1 MTGIIDCL
9 VQDHD
14 LAMVLLASLICA
26 AGCFAFVAL
35 VSQAKAHQS
44 KSLRDVRLLVKA
56 LVLAHTVWATHF
68 IAMIGFRSG
77 DVDSFALGVTAASYL
92 VIFVF
97 SLAAICIR
105 RALRSAIRGAIAGAI
120 FGLGVACM
128 HYLGM
133 IGVSFSYL
141 VEWNAEIIV
150 LSVVLGLA
158 GAIPAFAVLSAEP
171 SRGKM
176 VAAGSLLVLS
186 IASLHFTGMS
196 AIEFSTGRL
205 MLSADPTERELVVL
219 GVFIATLVVMT
230 IALTTYMKKGPREIW
245 RRNLLVVALVCVS
258 ATAAFLLQNLNG
270 EKSQAFN
277 NFARLLTDSQATRA
291 EMDRLAAELVG
302 GNATSGQIREAQLEA
317 QHLAENAGR
326 MRALALTAQIS
337 PHVREQFLADTAGSN
352 DGQTIYEDMLHYVSI
367 YTAGLKSHFSQ
378 SDRLNLDGTG
388 LNHRLPKLLE
398 EVRAHYAAV
407 NDISRIELVT
417 ILACLLLISAYQGF
431 AIALPGHRSV
441 VNALNELELE
451 KQYAQKLAVI
461 AERTSDAVFVSDRD
475 GQITWSNESFAR
487 MIGVPEDE
495 LPGRNIR
502 DIAGT
507 SEDGEERYR
516 LALQRRE
523 GEESTVL
530 VLGVTRGD
538 GSKIWLSLSITP
550 IIDEAA
556 GARRV
561 IHTARDI
568 TVQQKLQDELT
579 LHRDQLARLVEERT
593 RVIQNQAL
601 ELEAALNAE
610 REASRLQGEFVSM
623 ASHEFRTPLAIIDG
637 AAHRIDRR
645 ANQLSADELRE
656 RLGIIRSA
664 VKRMAMLVE
673 KTLDATRLASGRM
686 QLSPS
691 LFDPRKL
698 VAEVCARQS
707 EITPGHT
714 FDIDLDRYPAELFG
728 DGRLLDN
735 VLTNLVSNAVKYS
748 PATTRV
754 EIQGWVENGNA
765 LLSVRDHG
773 VGVPASEMPRLFQRF
788 FRASTSTG
796 IAGTGIG
803 LHLVKSV
810 VEMHGGEVSLS
821 SVEGEGTVV
830 TVSLPIESPLRVAA
844 SEPDAE
850 TAPEAP
856 DNQPA
861 GSAPVALAS

>member
-1 MTGIIDCL
+1 MTDIIDCL

-14 LAMVLLASLICA
+14 LAMVALASVICA

-35 VSQAKAHQS
+35 ASQAKTYQS

-77 DVDSFALGVTAASYL
+77 DVDSFALGVTASSYL

-97 SLAAICIR
+97 SLAAICLH
-105 RALRSAIRGAIAGAI
+105 RAGQSVAWGAIAGVT
-120 FGLGVACM
+120 FGMGVACM

-133 IGVSFSYL
+133 AGVSFTYL
-141 VEWNAEIIV
+141 VEWNADVIA
-150 LSVVLGLA
+150 LSLVLGLA
-158 GAIPAFAVLSAEP
+158 GSIPAFVILSTDP
-171 SRGKM
+171 SRGKI
-176 VAAGSLLVLS
+176 VAAGTLLVLS
-186 IASLHFTGMS
+186 IAGLHFTGMS

-205 MLSADPTERELVVL
+205 MLSADPAERELVVL
-219 GVFIATLVVMT
+219 GVFVATLVVMT
-230 IALTTYMKKGPREIW
+230 IGLTTYMKKGAREIW
-245 RRNLLVVALVCVS
+245 RRNMLVVALVCIC
-258 ATAAFLLQNLNG
+258 TAAAFYLQTLNS
-270 EKSQAFN
+270 EKSTAFN
-277 NFARLLTDSQATRA
+277 NLARLITDSQSTRA
-291 EMDRLAAELVG
+291 EMDRLAAELAA
-302 GNATSGQIREAQLEA
+302 GNTTRAQLDEA
-317 QHLAENAGR
+317 RMEVQHLAENARR
-326 MRALALTAQIS
+326 MRALVLTSQIS

-352 DGQTIYEDMLHYVSI
+352 DGQTLYEDMLHYVGI
-367 YTAGLKSHFSQ
+367 YTAALESHFSKRDQ
-378 SDRLNLDGTG
+378 LALNGTG
-388 LNHRLPKLLE
+388 INRRLPRLLE

-407 NDISRIELVT
+407 NDISRIELFT
-417 ILACLLLISAYQGF
+417 ILAGLLLISAYQGF

-441 VNALNELELE
+441 VKALNELELE

-461 AERTSDAVFVSDRD
+461 AERTADAVFVSDRD
-475 GQITWSNESFAR
+475 GQITWGNEAFAR

-495 LPGRNIR
+495 LPGQNIR
-502 DIAGT
+502 DIAST
-507 SEDGEERYR
+507 SEDGAERYR
-516 LALQRRE
+516 LALQKRE
-523 GEESTVL
+523 GEDATVL
-530 VLGVTRGD
+530 ALDVTRGD
-538 GSKIWLSLSITP
+538 GSRIWMSLSITP

-568 TVQQKLQDELT
+568 TVQQRLQDELT

-601 ELEAALNAE
+601 ELEASLNAE
-610 REASRLQGEFVSM
+610 REASRLQSEFVSM

-664 VKRMAMLVE
+664 VTRMAMLVE

-686 QLSPS
+686 QLSPGV
-691 LFDPRKL
+691 FDPHKL
-698 VAEVCARQS
+698 VRDVCARQS
-707 EITPGHT
+707 EITPGRA
-714 FDIDLDRYPAELFG
+714 FEIDLDQYPAELFG

-735 VLTNLVSNAVKYS
+735 VVTNLVSNAVKYS
-748 PATTRV
+748 PATAKV
-754 EIQGWVENGNA
+754 EIKGWVENGNA

-773 VGVPASEMPRLFQRF
+773 VGVPAAELPRLFQRF

-821 SVEGEGTVV
+821 SVEGEGTEV
-830 TVSLPIESPLRVAA
+830 TVSLPIESPLHAAPLEAGAA
-844 SEPDAE
+844 S
-850 TAPEAP
+850 
-856 DNQPA
+856 
-861 GSAPVALAS
+861 GSDSHDIQAAAMPVALAS